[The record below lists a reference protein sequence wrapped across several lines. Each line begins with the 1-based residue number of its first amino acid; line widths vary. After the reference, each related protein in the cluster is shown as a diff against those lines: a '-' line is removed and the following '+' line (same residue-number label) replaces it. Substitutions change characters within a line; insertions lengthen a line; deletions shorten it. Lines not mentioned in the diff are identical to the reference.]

1 MDAARPR
8 NRVAPSH
15 PTSDGVADSHVRHER
30 ATERRGRDVV
40 EYRRA
45 LVVTSGAAVVVDA
58 GLWAV
63 GAGTF
68 AELPD
73 AYWLMA
79 VLAVVVD
86 ARPYVLADRRASS
99 VILPSI
105 CFTFA
110 IALAWGV
117 VPALAVQVVA
127 VTVAGVR
134 MRQAA
139 RRTFHL
145 AVQHAVAIGAAAAVA
160 GLFSLRIEPRIEPR
174 PGWDDALLTVA
185 AAVAW
190 ILARY

>member
-8 NRVAPSH
+8 SRVAPSH
-15 PTSDGVADSHVRHER
+15 ATSDGVTESHASHR
-30 ATERRGRDVV
+30 RDVV
-40 EYRRA
+40 ERRRA
-45 LVVTSGAAVVVDA
+45 LVVTAGAAVVVDA
-58 GLWAV
+58 GLWGF

-68 AELPD
+68 GGVPG

-79 VLAVVVD
+79 ALAIAVD

-110 IALAWGV
+110 IALAWGFA
-117 VPALAVQVVA
+117 PALAVQLVA

-134 MRQAA
+134 MRQPP

-145 AVQHAVAIGAAAAVA
+145 TLQHAVAIGAAASVA
-160 GLFSLRIEPRIEPR
+160 ALVSLRIGPQPD
-174 PGWDDALLTVA
+174 WDDALLTVA
-185 AAVAW
+185 AASTW